1 MLGSNPSADSV
12 AKTEVG
18 CPYPRPSPFII
29 PTLGIGAKAINPGV
43 AGGVSEVMLM
53 YLLNERNQLG

>member
-29 PTLGIGAKAINPGV
+29 PTP
-43 AGGVSEVMLM
+43 
-53 YLLNERNQLG
+53 RDWH

>member
-18 CPYPRPSPFII
+18 RPYPRPSPFII
-29 PTLGIGAKAINPGV
+29 PTP
-43 AGGVSEVMLM
+43 
-53 YLLNERNQLG
+53 RDWH